1 MVPQPTR
8 TLDLERKEELII
20 QKQIR
25 QSTTRM
31 MKQNLPTLI
40 EASPDFNQKKLP
52 YLPNLPASVQIG
64 DGPNIHTWFD
74 QYQDNAESVTT
85 DDIPSL
91 YSVPQKYNSK
101 RNPYKSPS
109 QYDING
115 DNRPD
120 SRRSRSASI
129 TFDLDDDIHKV
140 SRTNS
145 KKRSKEKKEFK
156 QETQA
161 NTFAKEESDT
171 MQRSKNKKKESYSFQ
186 DQDQELSM
194 WACRK
199 CTLDNPLQEAT
210 CLACGGSR
218 LSSIGDIE
226 VPKMLEPKNIVNLI
240 VGDDKPQEI
249 ETIIH
254 EETAKDAKW
263 KCIVCTLENDPLA
276 YYCDACNSQS
286 PHKMEIE
293 LKPAN
298 EKFDLDFKDL
308 SSKFARYFGIACFLA
323 IIIYSL
329 FNMTICLYSTTQTI
343 IALVPTYTPSI
354 ENGPSIKT
362 ATTTEE
368 DKIEE
373 VEEENDY
380 AEYISDI
387 ELIFKYDIFGVKP
400 VMMAIFCPVF
410 FYLATRVCKKVRLTP
425 RVPQPM

>member
-1 MVPQPTR
+1 M
-8 TLDLERKEELII
+8 
-20 QKQIR
+20 
-25 QSTTRM
+25 SS
-31 MKQNLPTLI
+31 KQNLPTLI

-64 DGPNIHTWFD
+64 DQPSIHSWYD
-74 QYQDNAESVTT
+74 QYQEQAESVAT

-101 RNPYKSPS
+101 RTPYKSPS

-115 DNRPD
+115 DNRCD

-140 SRTNS
+140 SRTHS
-145 KKRSKEKKEFK
+145 KKRQSKEKKEFK

-161 NTFAKEESDT
+161 NTFAKESPDT
-171 MQRSKNKKKESYSFQ
+171 VQRSKNKKQESYSFD

-210 CLACGGSR
+210 CMACGGSR

-226 VPKMLEPKNIVNLI
+226 VPKLLEPKSIVNLI
-240 VGDDKPQEI
+240 VAEDQAPPEMAVVQEP
-249 ETIIH
+249 
-254 EETAKDAKW
+254 AKDAKW

-286 PHKMEIE
+286 PFKMEIE
-293 LKPAN
+293 LKPVQDKL
-298 EKFDLDFKDL
+298 EIDFKDL
-308 SSKFARYFGIACFLA
+308 PSKLARYFGITCFLA

-329 FNMTICLYSTTQTI
+329 FNMFMCLYSTGQTI
-343 IALVPTYTPSI
+343 IGLVPEYPPSF
-354 ENGPSIKT
+354 EHQPSVSSDH
-362 ATTTEE
+362 AGQG

-373 VEEENDY
+373 AKKEPDDSVFPL
-380 AEYISDI
+380 DI
-387 ELIFKYDIFGVKP
+387 EPVFAYDLLGVKP
-400 VMMAIFCPVF
+400 VMMAIFSPVF
-410 FYLATRVCKKVRLTP
+410 FYLATRVCTQMKDTP

>member
-1 MVPQPTR
+1 MVPQPSR

-31 MKQNLPTLI
+31 LKQNLPTLI

-74 QYQDNAESVTT
+74 QYQENAESVTT

-109 QYDING
+109 QYDLNG
-115 DNRPD
+115 DIRSD

-140 SRTNS
+140 SRAHS

-156 QETQA
+156 QESQA
-161 NTFAKEESDT
+161 NTFAKEAPDT
-171 MQRSKNKKKESYSFQ
+171 MQRSKNKKQESYSFQ

-210 CLACGGSR
+210 CMACGGSR

-226 VPKMLEPKNIVNLI
+226 VPKLLEPKNIVNLI
-240 VGDDKPQEI
+240 V
-249 ETIIH
+249 
-254 EETAKDAKW
+254 EEDEAPTEPVLPEEAAQDAKW

-276 YYCDACNSQS
+276 YYCDACNSPS
-286 PHKMEIE
+286 PFKMDIE
-293 LKPAN
+293 LKPVQ
-298 EKFDLDFKDL
+298 ERLEIDFKDL

-323 IIIYSL
+323 IITYSL
-329 FNMTICLYSTTQTI
+329 FNMFICLYSTGQTI
-343 IALVPTYTPSI
+343 IQLVPEYTPSV
-354 ENGPSIKT
+354 EYSQPIKPDI
-362 ATTTEE
+362 AGQE

-373 VEEENDY
+373 VEKENDD
-380 AEYISDI
+380 SGFVFDI
-387 ELIFKYDIFGVKP
+387 EQVFSYDMFGVKP
-400 VMMAIFCPVF
+400 VIMAIFCPVF
-410 FYLATRVCKKVRLTP
+410 LHLATRVCKKMKVTP